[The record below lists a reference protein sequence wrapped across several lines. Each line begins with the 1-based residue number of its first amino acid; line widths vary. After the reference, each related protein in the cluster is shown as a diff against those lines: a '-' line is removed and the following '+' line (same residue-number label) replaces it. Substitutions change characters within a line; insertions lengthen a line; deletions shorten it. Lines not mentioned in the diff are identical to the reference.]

1 MKCCDVRKDISKCG
15 QSPLTNAEFGIWLKA
30 QKYSDEKYAAK
41 RPQDR
46 KYPVGP
52 YKPGACTR
60 CRSEIRGTVHTT
72 QGWPVQFDSDKAYM
86 TEEGI
91 SLYAM
96 QEEDEPQP
104 VPTSSTPANQ
114 RGTDQMSVMSVDDYT
129 QRYMAELQARN
140 DAKERAIAAS
150 RAAQANPEVQYEL
163 MRAKRLGI
171 TDIPNLEIPVI
182 QDTSSPQTKEDPDGD
197 DTPW

>member
-1 MKCCDVRKDISKCG
+1 
-15 QSPLTNAEFGIWLKA
+15 
-30 QKYSDEKYAAK
+30 
-41 RPQDR
+41 
-46 KYPVGP
+46 
-52 YKPGACTR
+52 
-60 CRSEIRGTVHTT
+60 
-72 QGWPVQFDSDKAYM
+72 
-86 TEEGI
+86 
-91 SLYAM
+91 
-96 QEEDEPQP
+96 
-104 VPTSSTPANQ
+104 
-114 RGTDQMSVMSVDDYT
+114 MSVMSVDDHT

-182 QDTSSPQTKEDPDGD
+182 QDTSSPQAKEDQDGD